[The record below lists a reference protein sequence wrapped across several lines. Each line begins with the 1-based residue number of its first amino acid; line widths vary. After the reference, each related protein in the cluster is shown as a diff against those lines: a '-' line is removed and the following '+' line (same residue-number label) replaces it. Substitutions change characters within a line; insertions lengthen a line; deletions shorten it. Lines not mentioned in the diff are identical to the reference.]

1 MGEKDMRL
9 PFTQEQFFGVFESY
23 NTAVFPMQILLA
35 LIGCAMIICV
45 LMNRSR
51 ITGFLLGCVWIWTGF
66 AYHIMFFTRIN
77 KAAFIFGAAFIA
89 QGVLFIILAYRFQFL
104 FVYRK
109 DTVKRISSFF
119 ILFGLVLYPI
129 IGYILEQSPVHV
141 ISFGLPCPTTI
152 FTCGMLGLHD
162 GKIKM
167 RYLIIPLVW
176 SFIGLF
182 AAILMGVYQDVLMPV
197 AAIFTILVCNKSK
210 R

>member
-1 MGEKDMRL
+1 MRL

-45 LMNRSR
+45 LMYRSR

-89 QGVLFIILAYRFQFL
+89 QGVLFIILAYRNQFL

-119 ILFGLVLYPI
+119 ILFGLVLCNYSVAPF
-129 IGYILEQSPVHV
+129 SR
-141 ISFGLPCPTTI
+141 SALP
-152 FTCGMLGLHD
+152 
-162 GKIKM
+162 
-167 RYLIIPLVW
+167 
-176 SFIGLF
+176 
-182 AAILMGVYQDVLMPV
+182 
-197 AAIFTILVCNKSK
+197 SK
-210 R
+210 RFFTARTTLCPCLTTVPMTDAVSA